1 MAIWHAYAE
10 KIQSGEIVA
19 CKKIKQAVARYFN
32 DLNNPDYFFDQS
44 AVEKIYRFLE
54 TMPTR

>member
-32 DLNNPDYFFDQS
+32 DFKQPRL
-44 AVEKIYRFLE
+44 FL
-54 TMPTR
+54 